1 MTTVAHWYHLRLSV
15 LMAGGGGGII
25 SSEQCIDW
33 FVYRTNNLESNVME
47 KILFEH
53 KFIWKKNKEKSQ
65 TFRRDFVFRCQC
77 YAARIFFCSYG
88 MGFGVGILIQNS
100 IFYRQIFKSVKWKV
114 PLNLFCV
121 DNHFLRISKSEI
133 A

>member
-15 LMAGGGGGII
+15 LMAGGGGHNIFRAMYRLIRLPNKQFGK
-25 SSEQCIDW
+25 QCYGENP
-33 FVYRTNNLESNVME
+33 FRTQIYL
-47 KILFEH
+47 
-53 KFIWKKNKEKSQ
+53 KKNKEKSQ